1 MSKDTNI
8 YDPFEHKAPIEKVED
23 LVNSPSHY
31 NQGTVEVI
39 EILEQQ
45 AEAMSKNDIDP
56 KAIPHICNA
65 LKYLCR
71 FQSKGK
77 PIEDLN
83 KAKWYI
89 DRAIKNL
96 EN

>member
-1 MSKDTNI
+1 MANNG
-8 YDPFEHKAPIEKVED
+8 V
-23 LVNSPSHY
+23 
-31 NQGTVEVI
+31 
-39 EILEQQ
+39 
-45 AEAMSKNDIDP
+45 DP

>member
-1 MSKDTNI
+1 MSKNTRV
-8 YDPFEHKAPIEKVED
+8 YDPFEHKVDIEKTED

-31 NQGTVEVI
+31 NQGNVEVI

-45 AEAMSKNDIDP
+45 AEAMANNGVDP